1 MSHPSTRPPSWRRA
15 ASTAALPLALVATA
29 FLALALTARLR
40 SVLPLDPATTHVDG
54 YVEIGVVGLGIVLSL
69 WLAWGLAVATA
80 CSAARAAGH
89 TWRAGEHAVARYA
102 PALVRRVLVVAIGAG
117 MSVSAVAGANAATPV
132 GDLDVGWAV
141 TEPAATAPTAEALR
155 GTAEAAP
162 VTAPTPAPAADEAAP
177 STATPAPAP
186 DQAPTPSSPTA
197 PVGSTGPAAPAALV
211 GESPSTVTTTASSV
225 AGPAAGGPTTGPA
238 AATPAPERSPANA
251 GTVLV
256 GPGDSLWR
264 IAARALPPGAT
275 DAEIAVE
282 WPRWYAANIAV
293 VGPDPGALHPGQVLR
308 APGPTTSTTSEGSR

>member
-1 MSHPSTRPPSWRRA
+1 V
-15 ASTAALPLALVATA
+15 ASTATLPLALVATA
-29 FLALALTARLR
+29 VLALALTARLR

-54 YVEIGVVGLGIVLSL
+54 YVEIGVVGIGIALSL
-69 WLAWGLAVATA
+69 WLAWGFAVATA

-117 MSVSAVAGANAATPV
+117 MSVSVVAGANAATPV
-132 GDLDVGWAV
+132 DELDVGWAV

-155 GTAEAAP
+155 EA
-162 VTAPTPAPAADEAAP
+162 TEAAP
-177 STATPAPAP
+177 STTPAAAPAADDVAPSTGVPTPAPDLSPAPVSPAGPATPATTSPVDPAP
-186 DQAPTPSSPTA
+186 L
-197 PVGSTGPAAPAALV
+197 AALV
-211 GESPSTVTTTASSV
+211 GEAPATVTTTASAV
-225 AGPAAGGPTTGPA
+225 TGPATGRPTTGA
-238 AATPAPERSPANA
+238 TAATPVPVESPADA

-275 DAEIAVE
+275 DAEIAAE
-282 WPRWYAANIAV
+282 WPRWYAANVAV
-293 VGPDPGALHPGQVLR
+293 VGPDPGVLHPGQVLR